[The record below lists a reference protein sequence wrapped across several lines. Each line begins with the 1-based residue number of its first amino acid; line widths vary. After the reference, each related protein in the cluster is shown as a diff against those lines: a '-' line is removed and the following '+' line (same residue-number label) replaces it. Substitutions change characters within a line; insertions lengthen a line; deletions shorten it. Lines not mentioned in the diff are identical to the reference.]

1 MNLFWRTSYFS
12 TLMSFHV
19 VHRALLLWEEKVW
32 ISKKSTV
39 GKFNIKVSYQYKN
52 SHPIS
57 WLCLPYNEN
66 TYTGKTVP
74 LYRIGSRFISSP
86 TSLKSV
92 PLSPMTIIRHCFW
105 ELAWSLMP
113 PSHCRKFCLRT
124 NTNWHLLRIAQHRID
139 LNYFVLVRCHFR
151 TSSQA
156 NTNVLK
162 CSKHSYLPC
171 ESKPIRIALYCI
183 AERRINS
190 CQFLLV
196 RISSL
201 YIHIDS
207 VYIRTGI
214 RRLCAATQYVA
225 IPCATFTLSYWIAHV
240 RIGSCKFLL
249 VPIVFSSHHSAIVL
263 ILHHHRTASYCN
275 VSRSCCI
282 LLHLTAS
289 YQFMFNS
296 WLILIDSQISIISNR
311 SGLA

>member
-19 VHRALLLWEEKVW
+19 VHRALLLWEEEVW

-39 GKFNIKVSYQYKN
+39 GQFNIKVSYQYDN
-52 SHPIS
+52 SHSIS
-57 WLCLPYNEN
+57 WLCHPYNEN

-92 PLSPMTIIRHCFW
+92 PLSPMTIIRHCLW

-171 ESKPIRIALYCI
+171 ESKP
-183 AERRINS
+183 
-190 CQFLLV
+190 
-196 RISSL
+196 
-201 YIHIDS
+201 
-207 VYIRTGI
+207 
-214 RRLCAATQYVA
+214 
-225 IPCATFTLSYWIAHV
+225 V

-296 WLILIDSQISIISNR
+296 WLIHIDSQISIVSNR